1 MELLSMLLHWRKFGS
16 WWLLFQEL
24 IRLSGSID
32 EYLTHKPRAI
42 RERCP
47 REMTRNVLAILD
59 PSLSHPRLV
68 LVSSSSRISSPPIRT
83 HFDRNK
89 AFGLSILGMPT
100 PYFNLGG
107 ELTYPAPE
115 NLSAALL
122 LLAMNIVGLIITEI
136 YKTIDLHAGMI
147 WSAVFLVGNL
157 VVGLILLIFT
167 KEDLKRSK
175 QNNSSMV
182 EENKISQKWIL
193 EPTIL

>member
-1 MELLSMLLHWRKFGS
+1 
-16 WWLLFQEL
+16 
-24 IRLSGSID
+24 
-32 EYLTHKPRAI
+32 
-42 RERCP
+42 
-47 REMTRNVLAILD
+47 
-59 PSLSHPRLV
+59 
-68 LVSSSSRISSPPIRT
+68 
-83 HFDRNK
+83 
-89 AFGLSILGMPT
+89 MPT

-122 LLAMNIVGLIITEI
+122 LLAMNIFGLIITEI

-182 EENKISQKWIL
+182 EENKISQK
-193 EPTIL
+193 